1 MCIPAYVSARSCMD
15 FLILFK
21 SENDLYI
28 MVTSILM
35 YLNVSEN
42 VRTEIQFIVDNLFE
56 SPYLVLLEKVCLKRL
71 RCFGIMLIIL
81 CKMNRFLYKS
91 FAEIVFLGDPD

>member
-1 MCIPAYVSARSCMD
+1 MN

-21 SENDLYI
+21 SENDLCI

-42 VRTEIQFIVDNLFE
+42 DQTEVQFIVDNLFE
-56 SPYLVLLEKVCLKRL
+56 SPYLVLLQKACLKRL

-81 CKMNRFLYKS
+81 VR
-91 FAEIVFLGDPD
+91 